1 LAKQVKT
8 MTATTLRNH
17 LFTPNPATIL
27 IVEDDPILRFTLSME
42 LRQGG
47 FQVREACNTDE
58 AETVLEAG
66 SRVNL
71 VVTDIEMPGER
82 DGIAL
87 AKTLRAFHPS
97 IRVIV
102 ASGTVPDSSIAN
114 VADAFFGKPYDMDSL
129 LQRIRALLSD
139 PRQSSRSER

>member
-1 LAKQVKT
+1 
-8 MTATTLRNH
+8 MTAATLRNH
-17 LFTPNPATIL
+17 LLAPKPATIL

-66 SRVNL
+66 SAVNL

-87 AKTLRAFHPS
+87 AKSVRAFHPGV
-97 IRVIV
+97 RVIV
-102 ASGTVPDSSIAN
+102 ASGTTPDSSIVN
-114 VADAFFGKPYDMDSL
+114 VADAFFGKPYDIDRL
-129 LQRIRALLSD
+129 VQRIRTLLS
-139 PRQSSRSER
+139 